1 MIVLSSEMM
10 VDAICLKTVTEVDS
24 YVNVKL
30 RVDCV
35 WGIIS
40 LLKLRIAGISLIIVR
55 VSVGYVSNAQLLV
68 VKISY
73 VVRVPANGSIPVLL
87 DIDTR

>member
-1 MIVLSSEMM
+1 MHEKLMIVLSSEMM

-35 WGIIS
+35 CGVIS
-40 LLKLRIAGISLIIVR
+40 
-55 VSVGYVSNAQLLV
+55 
-68 VKISY
+68 
-73 VVRVPANGSIPVLL
+73 
-87 DIDTR
+87 